1 VPGDVRH
8 PKVLKMVR
16 DCVKIIEAHGLAA
29 GSVAPDREYLRLLN
43 GAGFRFLSYRVDS
56 AVLRE
61 GFVEARS
68 WYEDMAPHELGADA
82 RRHSG
87 HASP

>member
-29 GSVAPDREYLRLLN
+29 GSVAPDREYLRLLH

-68 WYEDMAPHELGADA
+68 WYEDLQQDTSSSLATT
-82 RRHSG
+82 
-87 HASP
+87 